1 MKTMSIPKTSLTIG
15 MVLLA
20 MAVTGTLVAALL
32 TSSKTVSNSGN
43 VRAIGVGVYSDSGC
57 TMDLTSINWGSFTA
71 GSSKNYT
78 IYVKNEGSVA
88 VVLSK
93 STSNWNPASAST
105 YMTFSWNRDSYVLN
119 AGTSVSA
126 VLTLAVASNIN
137 GISTFSF
144 DITITGTER
153 T

>member
-1 MKTMSIPKTSLTIG
+1 MSISKTSLTIG

-20 MAVTGTLVAALL
+20 MAVTGTLVIALL
-32 TSSKTVSNSGN
+32 TSSQTVSNNGT
-43 VRAIGVGVYSDSGC
+43 VKAIGVGVYSDSGC
-57 TMDLTSINWGSFTA
+57 TLALTSINWGSFEA

-78 IYVKNEGSVA
+78 IYVKNNGNVA

-93 STSNWNPASAST
+93 STGNWNPASAST
-105 YMTFSWNRDSYVLN
+105 YMTFSWNRDSYVLT

-126 VLTLAVASNIN
+126 RLTLTVASNIN
-137 GISTFSF
+137 GINTFSF
-144 DITITGTER
+144 DITITGTEQ